1 MRGLGD
7 ILDGAVE
14 DTQTFLN
21 WANRDGFAAVNA
33 FATHTGWLHPVIVG
47 YATYGVVGFAALLLA
62 GWWLA
67 RRAPGTA
74 SSSTASSSTA
84 SSSVGSSSE
93 PSASL
98 GLSAGGGPAR
108 RMAAALWAP
117 AGMLIALG
125 LNQIPVALVHE
136 PRPYTVLPAAQVLVT
151 RSADYAFPSDH
162 AVMAGAVAA
171 GVWLV
176 SRRLGYLAT
185 VAALL
190 MAFARVYV
198 GAHWPGDVLVGLVV
212 GAAVAVVGYLLVRTP
227 LTWAVTGLARTR
239 LRPLLTAHP
248 APAVLEDPA
257 LEAPEIEPDQTPAD
271 QLLASSPRHGGAPQ
285 HQAVDPARS
294 DPARSDPAPSAA
306 GTWARGPRDT
316 LW

>member
-7 ILDGAVE
+7 ILGGAVE
-14 DTQTFLN
+14 DAQTFLA
-21 WANRDGFAAVNA
+21 WANRDGFDAVNT

-47 YATYGVVGFAALLLA
+47 YASYGVVGFAALLLA

-74 SSSTASSSTA
+74 SSCAASSSA
-84 SSSVGSSSE
+84 PSSPAAGS
-93 PSASL
+93 AD
-98 GLSAGGGPAR
+98 GGPAR

-117 AGMLIALG
+117 VGMLVALG
-125 LNQIPVALVHE
+125 LNQVLVAWVHE
-136 PRPYTVLPAAQVLVT
+136 LRPYTVLPDALVLVA
-151 RSADYAFPSDH
+151 RSSDYAFPSDH

-176 SRRLGYLAT
+176 SRRLGYLAAA
-185 VAALL
+185 AALL

-212 GAAVAVVGYLLVRTP
+212 GTVVTVVGYLLLRTP
-227 LTWAVTGLARTR
+227 LTSAVTGLARTR

-248 APAVLEDPA
+248 APEDAA
-257 LEAPEIEPDQTPAD
+257 LADAEIEPELTQAG
-271 QLLASSPRHGGAPQ
+271 QLAASSPRDGGGPQ
-285 HQAVDPARS
+285 QQASDPTRSETARS
-294 DPARSDPAPSAA
+294 DPAQSAA